1 MAKRARLPVNPAQK
15 LSWVATGLCCIAAVL
30 MPIGSTWLTVGLI
43 APALVLMY
51 IGLVLIQRECD
62 DVDEAIELQE
72 RWRRQRDRSR

>member
-1 MAKRARLPVNPAQK
+1 MNAAQK
-15 LSWVATGLCCIAAVL
+15 VSWVATGLCCIAAIL

-62 DVDEAIELQE
+62 DVEEAAQLQE
-72 RWRRQRDRSR
+72 RWRRQRDRAR

>member
-1 MAKRARLPVNPAQK
+1 MSTAQK
-15 LSWVATGLCCIAAVL
+15 LSWVATGLCCLAAVL

-43 APALVLMY
+43 GPALVLMY

-62 DVDEAIELQE
+62 DVDEAAQLQE